1 MAYYE
6 GRKAGEA
13 EVDDIACTPENIQKP
28 KNWWEKAGD
37 LTLPNIG
44 YIGTAGLSGYT
55 AYGYRGLI
63 VKNLDSGMVSVSAG
77 NIPLG
82 TRAEYFREINN
93 ADNIFSTP
101 LKLKPGKYLPT
112 TVRGRLLDN
121 FTRGANNGLSW
132 AVAGVGSLVSNFYT
146 FGHDHTSSTDDF
158 IQATVAKQEFWTSTI
173 VDTVLSVAIG
183 VGTAA
188 LVAVTFP
195 VTVPVAGLA
204 IAAGLVAMVATVAI
218 YAPISEGKSVP
229 DIIKSGVNQLID
241 MAQNEH

>member
-1 MAYYE
+1 
-6 GRKAGEA
+6 
-13 EVDDIACTPENIQKP
+13 
-28 KNWWEKAGD
+28 
-37 LTLPNIG
+37 
-44 YIGTAGLSGYT
+44 
-55 AYGYRGLI
+55 
-63 VKNLDSGMVSVSAG
+63 
-77 NIPLG
+77 
-82 TRAEYFREINN
+82 
-93 ADNIFSTP
+93 
-101 LKLKPGKYLPT
+101 
-112 TVRGRLLDN
+112 
-121 FTRGANNGLSW
+121 
-132 AVAGVGSLVSNFYT
+132 
-146 FGHDHTSSTDDF
+146 
-158 IQATVAKQEFWTSTI
+158 